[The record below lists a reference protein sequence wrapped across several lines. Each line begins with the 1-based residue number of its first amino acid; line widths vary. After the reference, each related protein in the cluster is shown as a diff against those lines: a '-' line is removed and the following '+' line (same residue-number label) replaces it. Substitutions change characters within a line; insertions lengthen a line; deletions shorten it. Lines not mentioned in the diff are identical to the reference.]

1 MNNVKCQDTTFSEK
15 IARVRVVGGDLLVY
29 VKDSIAV
36 KNRSDLSI
44 NTLETLEV
52 TDDSL
57 DLPVNSEVFD
67 MITPFNSQS
76 SSQISSWSQENDI
89 HFLSSINK
97 AMDILGH
104 GKISP
109 IKFQIR
115 TNIEDL
121 KPSTLRYLKR
131 KATTTVHEALD
142 CIAPSQAKKLL
153 QLLHIDKEPSSRTKL
168 SNTEDIKLQ
177 QLIIQL
183 YNESSDRN
191 AKIQLLSMVSDL
203 SSKKALQDLMP
214 WISQYAVDTARQHAV
229 KHGKGVPLPNK
240 EKFTRQ
246 RIDKGKLDH
255 ALDFFFDPTFHQV
268 SSFGTKELKLSSG
281 EVLQIPE
288 VVRTACHS
296 SIVDTYMSYCKETE
310 FEPLS
315 RATLFNILSECPA
328 SHRTNLKGL
337 DNIAADGVCAM
348 DTLLE
353 IVANFQNSTVHQNTN
368 FSDMKEKLI
377 SYKLYLK
384 TDFKH
389 HVQMKDQCSD
399 HCIQFALSDPTEKK
413 LARSCTDH
421 LHDMKCPRCCLLP
434 DTVIELKRI
443 ISEFTE
449 ERTEFLV
456 DIETAE
462 GKVLDWKSHILR
474 CVNQDRCRLE
484 TLQNLTEGDAMIVM
498 DWAMKFLPLRHREKQ
513 SDFFGQKG
521 FNWHVTVVIFKD
533 IDDLT
538 LKHRTYVHTIESAKQ
553 DWYSITSVI
562 EHTLKTIKDQMPNIK
577 SVVLRSDNAGC
588 YHCSNL
594 RHSLH
599 GISQRTGVYIKE
611 YDFSE
616 AQNGKSY
623 CDSKIAHMRGKMRKY
638 VLEGGDIRSSTE
650 MKEALDV
657 YGGVSGCQ
665 ISNVTIDTESQT
677 KDQSQ
682 LKGITKYSNVKIDH
696 DGRLTCWKAFGIGE
710 GQCITMSSFNQE
722 DTNLNV
728 LEDFSLPKH
737 IEGSIKNSNSIV
749 NDQVPREGDLYCPE
763 MTCSRKFKS
772 YSELEDHCFV
782 GDHALC
788 PTHDLIKLQWKGVC
802 LDISSCSVKT
812 REGSL
817 QNGDSTLQ
825 SGWGLKKDRKSV
837 RFSLKTK
844 NYLKEIF
851 DSGEKNGQKAN
862 ASNVAKNMRIS
873 RDNTGKKIFS
883 PHEYLQPS
891 QIVSYFSRLALLLKC
906 PSKKDCEVSDED
918 LESAIALINRSEALE
933 ELL

>member
-1 MNNVKCQDTTFSEK
+1 MQVENGCNLDDGYSTRCKGECETESTELDNLADTN
-15 IARVRVVGGDLLVY
+15 
-29 VKDSIAV
+29 SIYIQAD
-36 KNRSDLSI
+36 N
-44 NTLETLEV
+44 
-52 TDDSL
+52 
-57 DLPVNSEVFD
+57 
-67 MITPFNSQS
+67 ITPTLGNKNTCVPFDSQS

-89 HFLSSINK
+89 HSLSSINK

-109 IKFQIR
+109 IKFQ
-115 TNIEDL
+115 
-121 KPSTLRYLKR
+121 
-131 KATTTVHEALD
+131 
-142 CIAPSQAKKLL
+142 
-153 QLLHIDKEPSSRTKL
+153 EPSRRTEL
-168 SNTEDIKLQ
+168 STTEDIKLQ

-191 AKIQLLSMVSDL
+191 AKIQLLSML
-203 SSKKALQDLMP
+203 K
-214 WISQYAVDTARQHAV
+214 YAFA
-229 KHGKGVPLPNK
+229 GVPLPKK

-246 RIDKGKLDH
+246 RIDTRKLDH

-348 DTLLE
+348 DTLIE
-353 IVANFQNSTVHQNTN
+353 IVANFQNCSVHQNTN

-443 ISEFTE
+443 ISEFTDISEE

-474 CVNQDRCRLE
+474 CVNQDRSRLE

-521 FNWHVTVVIFKD
+521 FNWHVIVVIFKD
-533 IDDLT
+533 NDTST

-553 DWYSITSVI
+553 DWYSVTSVI

-594 RHSLH
+594 WHSLH
-599 GISQRTGVYIKE
+599 GISQRTE

-638 VLEGGDIRSSTE
+638 VLEGGDITSSTE

-657 YGGVSGCQ
+657 CGGVSGCQ
-665 ISNVTIDTESQT
+665 ISNVTINTESQT

-710 GQCITMSSFNQE
+710 GQRITMSSFNQE
-722 DTNLNV
+722 GTNLNV

-737 IEGSIKNSNSIV
+737 IEGSIKTSNSIV
-749 NDQVPREGDLYCPE
+749 NEQVPREGDLYCPE

-851 DSGEKNGQKAN
+851 DSGEKSGQKAN

-883 PHEYLQPS
+883 PNEYLQPS
-891 QIVSYFSRLALLLKC
+891 QIISYFSRLALLLKC

>member
-1 MNNVKCQDTTFSEK
+1 MHSLWTKVKLVLKAAAACRGIRNAETMNPRTANVEMNTVEELILCKICKGELTDSLTAFSEMVENGCNFDDGYSTRCK
-15 IARVRVVGGDLLVY
+15 GECETESTELDNLADTN
-29 VKDSIAV
+29 SIYIQADNITPTLGN
-36 KNRSDLSI
+36 KN
-44 NTLETLEV
+44 TCVV

-57 DLPVNSEVFD
+57 DLPVLIENSEVFD
-67 MITPFNSQS
+67 MITPLNSQS

-89 HFLSSINK
+89 HSLSSINK

-109 IKFQIR
+109 IKFKVR

-153 QLLHIDKEPSSRTKL
+153 QLLHIDKLK
-168 SNTEDIKLQ
+168 
-177 QLIIQL
+177 
-183 YNESSDRN
+183 
-191 AKIQLLSMVSDL
+191 
-203 SSKKALQDLMP
+203 
-214 WISQYAVDTARQHAV
+214 YAFA
-229 KHGKGVPLPNK
+229 GVPLPNK

-246 RIDKGKLDH
+246 RIDKGKLEH

-296 SIVDTYMSYCKETE
+296 
-310 FEPLS
+310 

-353 IVANFQNSTVHQNTN
+353 IIANFQNSTVHQNTN
-368 FSDMKEKLI
+368 FSDIKEKLI

-389 HVQMKDQCSD
+389 HLQMKDQCSD
-399 HCIQFALSDPTEKK
+399 QCIQFALSDPTEKK

-443 ISEFTE
+443 ISEFTDYE
-449 ERTEFLV
+449 EN
-456 DIETAE
+456 IE
-462 GKVLDWKSHILR
+462 KLSVCILHMLPSR
-474 CVNQDRCRLE
+474 FGCRLY
-484 TLQNLTEGDAMIVM
+484 
-498 DWAMKFLPLRHREKQ
+498 
-513 SDFFGQKG
+513 S
-521 FNWHVTVVIFKD
+521 
-533 IDDLT
+533 LT
-538 LKHRTYVHTIESAKQ
+538 LMVLISDEPTSHPRWPSYHRTYVHTIESAKQ
-553 DWYSITSVI
+553 DWYSVTSVI

-577 SVVLRSDNAGC
+577 SVVLRSNNAGC

-594 RHSLH
+594 WHSLH
-599 GISQRTGVYIKE
+599 GISQRT
-611 YDFSE
+611 
-616 AQNGKSY
+616 
-623 CDSKIAHMRGKMRKY
+623 
-638 VLEGGDIRSSTE
+638 EGGDIRSSTE

-682 LKGITKYSNVKIDH
+682 LKGITKHSNVKIDH

-710 GQCITMSSFNQE
+710 GQRITMSSFNQE

-737 IEGSIKNSNSIV
+737 IEGSIKNSNSNV
-749 NDQVPREGDLYCPE
+749 NDQIPREGDLYCPE

-788 PTHDLIKLQWKGVC
+788 PLHDLIKLQWKGVC

-825 SGWGLKKDRKSV
+825 SGWGLKRDRKS
-837 RFSLKTK
+837 
-844 NYLKEIF
+844 
-851 DSGEKNGQKAN
+851 
-862 ASNVAKNMRIS
+862 
-873 RDNTGKKIFS
+873 
-883 PHEYLQPS
+883 
-891 QIVSYFSRLALLLKC
+891 LKC
-906 PSKKDCEVSDED
+906 PLKKDCEVSDED

-933 ELL
+933 ELS